1 MNLLFKKYLIDYK
14 DISNEVTIDVRTKEE
29 YLKNGRLD
37 YNIEIITKR
46 EHEFLHKHLF
56 WAEIIILYGM
66 IKNLKY
72 IKSQLIN
79 LSHDKE
85 KPVIIGCSKGRL
97 RSPTMWIYAK
107 MLGIDAKVLRGGI
120 ISIKI

>member
-1 MNLLFKKYLIDYK
+1 MNLLFKKYLIDFK

-56 WAEIIILYGM
+56 WAEVVILYGM

-79 LSHDKE
+79 LSVNKE
-85 KPVIIGCSKGRL
+85 RPVVIGCSKGRL